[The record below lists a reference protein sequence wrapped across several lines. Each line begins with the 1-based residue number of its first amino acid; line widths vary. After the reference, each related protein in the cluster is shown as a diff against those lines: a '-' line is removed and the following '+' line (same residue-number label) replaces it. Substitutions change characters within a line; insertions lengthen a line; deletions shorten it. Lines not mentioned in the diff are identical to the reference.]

1 MDNSAQ
7 QPDLNPDLKGRFLE
21 AMSWGV
27 TMVNVVTTGG
37 PKGRFGATVS
47 AMASVSADSSP
58 PTLLVCMNRGGATA
72 PAIIDNGVFCLNI
85 LHESQRQIA
94 DCFADRVK
102 TDSGDK
108 FDCATWSANAHG
120 SWRLTDALAS
130 FDCRVL
136 KADVVGSHYVIIG
149 SVDSV
154 DFRGSARA
162 LLYSAR
168 DYCAASSLSE
178 ILAAST
184 SAESGAGL
192 F

>member
-1 MDNSAQ
+1 MAAAREPAES
-7 QPDLNPDLKGRFLE
+7 LKGQFLE

-37 PKGRFGATVS
+37 AGGRFGATVS
-47 AMASVSADSSP
+47 AMSSVSADMSP

-85 LHESQRQIA
+85 LHETQQAIA

-102 TDSGDK
+102 TASGDK
-108 FDCATWSANAHG
+108 FDCAAWSRSDAG
-120 SWRLTDALAS
+120 CWRLEGALAS

-136 KADVVGSHYVIIG
+136 KVEAVGSHYVIIG
-149 SVDSV
+149 STESV
-154 DFRGSARA
+154 SLRTPSRA

-168 DYCAASSLSE
+168 DYCAAAPLSKKGRPR
-178 ILAAST
+178 SV
-184 SAESGAGL
+184 AEAGARPS
-192 F
+192 